1 MPERTCIGCRSKRP
15 QAQLVRCAL
24 GPRGA
29 TVSRTAAGRGAW
41 LCSYEC
47 FLTAERRR
55 AFDRAWRTPT
65 PADVMRGLDQPVRAA
80 FGGVDIRM
88 EESPTR
94 KG

>member
-15 QAQLVRCAL
+15 QAQLLRCAL

-29 TVSRTAAGRGAW
+29 TVSRSAAGRGAW

-55 AFDRAWRTPT
+55 AFDRAWRTAA
-65 PADVMRGLDQPVRAA
+65 PARVVRKLDHPARTAPKRGETHIEKSA
-80 FGGVDIRM
+80 
-88 EESPTR
+88 TR
-94 KG
+94 KR